1 MRESNALILIPN
13 TEVPSDGRTPFVE
26 RANSIDEILFRL
38 GISRAKL
45 YMEIGNG
52 RIVARKIGARTI
64 ILESD
69 LRSYLASLP
78 RVGE

>member
-1 MRESNALILIPN
+1 MHESIAPVQIPKG
-13 TEVPSDGRTPFVE
+13 EVPSDGRTPFVE

-45 YMEIGNG
+45 YLEIGEG
-52 RIVARKIGARTI
+52 HIVARKIGARTI

-69 LRSYLASLP
+69 LCKFCPSLT
-78 RVGE
+78 